1 MNLIPIFV
9 FQVSCMAKKILMVCL
24 GNICR
29 SPVAEGI
36 LRKKIEKRGLDALV
50 DSAGTSNYHIGEHP
64 DKRSILNAQKK
75 GLDISKLKAR
85 QFTLRDFDDFDKI
98 FVMDSSNYGDVI
110 EQARNAYDRK
120 KVEMILNVLYPDS
133 NMSVP
138 DPYYG
143 GEQGF
148 ENVFTLL
155 DRACDVIADSLENE
169 SSNGR

>member
-1 MNLIPIFV
+1 
-9 FQVSCMAKKILMVCL
+9 MAKKILMVCL

-36 LRKKIEKRGLDALV
+36 LKQKIETRGLDAIV
-50 DSAGTSNYHIGEHP
+50 DSAGTANYHIGQHP
-64 DKRSILNAQKK
+64 DERSSESAKK
-75 GLDISKLKAR
+75 HGIDISKLKAR
-85 QFTLRDFDDFDKI
+85 QFSLIDFDDFDRI

-110 EQARNAYDRK
+110 EVARNKSDKK
-120 KVEMILNVLYPDS
+120 KVELILNVLYPDS

-148 ENVFTLL
+148 ENVFMLL
-155 DRACDVIADSLENE
+155 EQACEVIADSL
-169 SSNGR
+169 

>member
-1 MNLIPIFV
+1 MNR
-9 FQVSCMAKKILMVCL
+9 ILMVCL

-36 LRKKIEKRGLDALV
+36 LRKKMEEKKVTGAV

-64 DKRSILNAQKK
+64 DQRSIKNASKY
-75 GLDISKLKAR
+75 GVDISKLKAR
-85 QFTLRDFDDFDKI
+85 QFKTKDFDDFDHI

-110 EQARNAYDRK
+110 DLARNDEDRK
-120 KVEMILNVLYPDS
+120 KVQMILNKLHPGS

-148 ENVFTLL
+148 ENVFMLL
-155 DRACDVIADSLENE
+155 DQACEIIVKELQK
-169 SSNGR
+169 G

>member
-1 MNLIPIFV
+1 
-9 FQVSCMAKKILMVCL
+9 MVCL

-36 LRKKIEKRGLDALV
+36 MRKKASDKGLNLFI

-64 DKRSILNAQKK
+64 DRRSAENAKK
-75 GLDISKLKAR
+75 NRVDISKLKAR
-85 QFTLRDFDDFDKI
+85 QFTTNDFSDFDLI
-98 FVMDSSNYGDVI
+98 YVMDSSNYNDVVALAKTA
-110 EQARNAYDRK
+110 EDRN
-120 KVEMILNVLYPDS
+120 KVQLILNSLYPDS

-155 DRACDVIADSLENE
+155 NNACEIIASTIASENE
-169 SSNGR
+169 KG